1 MATPNLNEKTTLT
14 SQQYA
19 IRLLQM
25 LQDFGEELI
34 KVDTVLIVI
43 KMLTRHAVDN
53 AVVFGTGDAY
63 QFGAVEFANGD
74 ETRRFLDRLSEHVAY
89 AAVIDGEFEVHRY
102 PYRSQALD
110 EWIFVGP
117 EDDGF

>member
-1 MATPNLNEKTTLT
+1 MATPNLTQTTTLT

-19 IRLLQM
+19 IRLLQL
-25 LQDFGEELI
+25 LQEFGEELI

-43 KMLTRHAVDN
+43 KMMTRHAVDN
-53 AVVFGTGDAY
+53 AVVFATGDAY
-63 QFGAVEFANGD
+63 QFGALEFTDGD
-74 ETRRFLDRLSEHVAY
+74 ETRRFLDRLSDNVVY
-89 AAVIDGEFEVHRY
+89 AAVIDGQFEVHRY
-102 PYRSQALD
+102 PYRSQALG